1 MKPDDTGVAGPAAQ
15 PGLSGRHAAFA
26 RFVALGNAP
35 SQAAVLAGYGAR
47 SASRQGWRLMV
58 QPEIAARV
66 DALRASAEAMRR
78 APVEQVR
85 GELNARFNAAIA
97 GKNLKEAM
105 RLATV
110 CEDLF
115 LRGALKP
122 LVPARHGMDKN
133 VDESLEKRGHGAAW
147 RANASGRG
155 ATGNGAPE

>member
-1 MKPDDTGVAGPAAQ
+1 MAASKT
-15 PGLSGRHAAFA
+15 GLSGRQAAFA

-35 SQAAVLAGYGAR
+35 SQAAMLAGYGAK
-47 SASRQGWRLMV
+47 SASRQGWRLMG
-58 QPEIAARV
+58 QPDIVARI
-66 DALRASAEAMRR
+66 DALKASAAALRR
-78 APVEQVR
+78 APEEQVR
-85 GELNARFNAAIA
+85 RELDARFNAAIA
-97 GKNLKEAM
+97 GKNLKEAI
-105 RLATV
+105 RLATL